1 MLAFFSYMQPAQTG
15 VVHAQVINYTV
26 IFGTSGGGPA
36 STITPSGTQTGP
48 PGQYPVSASAG
59 PGYSFSQWTYTGS
72 IILANATSP
81 STMATINGP
90 GTITATF
97 IQNSYT
103 VTVAVAP
110 SGASAAGCSATGSGS
125 YHYNDKVYVTATAG
139 AGWAFGS
146 WSANVQHDAS
156 GYYVVVGTSDLA
168 VTATFAQSTY
178 SVAFATSGGGT
189 SSTSPTDTQSYTL
202 NEVVPISVT
211 TAPGYTFLTWSATGG
226 TTFDSATSASTNAHI
241 VGADTITAT
250 FIQNQYSLTIS
261 LVGTGCSVT
270 QTPNQ
275 ATYTYGSSVQLTPVA
290 AVGWTF
296 SGWSGALTGSANP
309 GSVTITDNAQ
319 VTATFTQ
326 NKYVLTF
333 SLVGTGCS
341 VTTSPNQASY
351 HYGDSV
357 QLTATSGTGYV
368 FSGWSGDLTN
378 LANPANVV
386 VTKNMA
392 ITATFTQSAYSVS
405 VTVLPSGGGTV
416 TANPSAPY
424 HYGDNVVLTEIPSKG
439 YTFNGW
445 SGDGTGSDSTR
456 SVTVTG
462 NMAVTVTFTQITYQV
477 TYVTSGGGSG
487 SSTSPSGSQNYTAGS
502 VVSISATDGS
512 GYDFSSWIATGS
524 ITFLDASSASTQA
537 TINGAG
543 TITATFVEAT
553 SSPTPAS
560 SSNPSQPSAS
570 PKTTASSNPT
580 SNPSP
585 TPIPNS
591 IIIAASTSNGSN
603 VNILLK
609 GDITSATISSATV
622 STDQSNTITTVSI
635 AVTAQSIINGFENVT
650 IPKTAIPYGTTP
662 AVYINNQPAANQG
675 YTQDSN
681 KYYIWYSTSTPA
693 YELAISFISKDP
705 TFVLPLWVFLSVAVI
720 IVICLVIVFLRK
732 NMGQKGLEDDE
743 YIVSMI

>member
-1 MLAFFSYMQPAQTG
+1 MQPAQTG

-250 FIQNQYSLTIS
+250 FTQNQYSLTIS

-326 NKYVLTF
+326 NKYLLQRVLIKR
-333 SLVGTGCS
+333 L
-341 VTTSPNQASY
+341 TT
-351 HYGDSV
+351 
-357 QLTATSGTGYV
+357 
-368 FSGWSGDLTN
+368 
-378 LANPANVV
+378 
-386 VTKNMA
+386 
-392 ITATFTQSAYSVS
+392 I
-405 VTVLPSGGGTV
+405 
-416 TANPSAPY
+416 
-424 HYGDNVVLTEIPSKG
+424 
-439 YTFNGW
+439 
-445 SGDGTGSDSTR
+445 
-456 SVTVTG
+456 
-462 NMAVTVTFTQITYQV
+462 
-477 TYVTSGGGSG
+477 
-487 SSTSPSGSQNYTAGS
+487 
-502 VVSISATDGS
+502 
-512 GYDFSSWIATGS
+512 
-524 ITFLDASSASTQA
+524 
-537 TINGAG
+537 
-543 TITATFVEAT
+543 
-553 SSPTPAS
+553 
-560 SSNPSQPSAS
+560 
-570 PKTTASSNPT
+570 
-580 SNPSP
+580 
-585 TPIPNS
+585 
-591 IIIAASTSNGSN
+591 
-603 VNILLK
+603 
-609 GDITSATISSATV
+609 
-622 STDQSNTITTVSI
+622 
-635 AVTAQSIINGFENVT
+635 
-650 IPKTAIPYGTTP
+650 
-662 AVYINNQPAANQG
+662 
-675 YTQDSN
+675 
-681 KYYIWYSTSTPA
+681 
-693 YELAISFISKDP
+693 
-705 TFVLPLWVFLSVAVI
+705 
-720 IVICLVIVFLRK
+720 VIVF
-732 NMGQKGLEDDE
+732 N
-743 YIVSMI
+743 